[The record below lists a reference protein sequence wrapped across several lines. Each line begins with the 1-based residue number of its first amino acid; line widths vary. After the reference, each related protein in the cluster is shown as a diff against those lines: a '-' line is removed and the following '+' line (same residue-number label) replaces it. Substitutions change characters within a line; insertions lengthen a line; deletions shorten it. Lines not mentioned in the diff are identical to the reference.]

1 MRNLVK
7 VGKIV
12 STHGI
17 KGEIKII
24 SNFPYKSRVFIVG
37 NNIYIDNKIYEI
49 KTYRHHKNYEMLT
62 LNDYTNINEVLFLMQ
77 KDVYFEKEK
86 LNLNTNEV
94 LDEDLITYKVLTNNK
109 KVGIIK
115 EIFQASP
122 KNKIIRVLIDNEE
135 ILIPF
140 YSPQIVN
147 IDKEKKELTIKI
159 NEK

>member
-77 KDVYFEKEK
+77 KDVYF
-86 LNLNTNEV
+86 TNEV